1 MCDAESH
8 ALVMSMVLPLVG
20 GIRQRRDNFLRSL
33 LEDPLKIPFCA
44 LVHVLERFENARQFL
59 EWTRGAKRARKG
71 RDLEDYLKLGE
82 ALWDLTILGKT
93 PGAPGC
99 LRQSGWRS
107 FLSAACLQKERLEPE
122 EHDAEILEVHERLR
136 RVLRVV
142 QHRSVTRTGAPSR
155 GVNAAVGIALR
166 EAEMMFM
173 GCM

>member
-44 LVHVLERFENARQFL
+44 LVHVLE
-59 EWTRGAKRARKG
+59 
-71 RDLEDYLKLGE
+71 
-82 ALWDLTILGKT
+82 LWDLTILGKT